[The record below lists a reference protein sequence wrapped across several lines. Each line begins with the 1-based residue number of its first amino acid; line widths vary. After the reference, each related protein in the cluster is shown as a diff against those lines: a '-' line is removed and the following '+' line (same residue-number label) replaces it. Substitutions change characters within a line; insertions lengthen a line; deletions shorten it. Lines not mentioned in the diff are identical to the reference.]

1 MGFPSSRIALLALLL
16 AAPTHAL
23 AQAGGRIETDTHL
36 ICDTQ
41 QQVERFV
48 TLFDSD
54 QRSVEAAIATV
65 NAEHDTPEAC
75 VIATAEFRRD
85 GPVATVTGPEAT
97 FDVLRI
103 TVVGV
108 YTVNGLERSPPT
120 PFFTLAPH
128 QDVPDGPGTVGRRSQ
143 D

>member
-1 MGFPSSRIALLALLL
+1 MALLALLP
-16 AAPTHAL
+16 AIPAL
-23 AQAGGRIETDTHL
+23 AQDGGRTETDTHL

-48 TLFDSD
+48 TLFDTSR
-54 QRSVEAAIATV
+54 RSAEAAIATV
-65 NAEHDTPEAC
+65 NAEHDTPDAC
-75 VIATAEFRRD
+75 VIATAVYHPN
-85 GPVATVTGPEAT
+85 GAVATVKGPEAT

-108 YTVNGLERSPPT
+108 YTVNGLEHSPPT
-120 PFFTLAPH
+120 AFFTLIPH
-128 QDVPDGPGTVGRRSQ
+128 QDAPKTVGQRSQ